1 MNTGDAAKTVLA
13 RLGPRK
19 VENHVHASASA
30 RLLLQG
36 GCWVQYRVCRHVSAP
51 VRVLPGKENTAEA
64 ESAGADQWGH
74 TDRRMR
80 LRYRSS
86 DGTGT
91 ELKRS
96 QLRLYRTRFR
106 RARMSERPPQA
117 EPGKPPATK

>member
-1 MNTGDAAKTVLA
+1 MNTGDAAKPFWRGWGQGKLKITST
-13 RLGPRK
+13 RPRP
-19 VENHVHASASA
+19 

-36 GCWVQYRVCRHVSAP
+36 GCWVQYRVRRHVSAP

-64 ESAGADQWGH
+64 KSAGADQWGH

-80 LRYRSS
+80 LLYRSS

-106 RARMSERPPQA
+106 RARMSERPPRA
-117 EPGKPPATK
+117 KSGKPPATK